1 MLRYWRVIAERRE
14 LIGRTFLLC
23 VTAFAINR
31 PAFFR
36 LKRDFAFLSAFCTG
50 SFKRLAWTKIFSWAS
65 FAEIS
70 HVFSP
75 NLHNKK
81 VFRRLIQKRNYNKI
95 TSHYQD
101 ESFEI
106 IRFFQIRIPSTLR
119 EAWCKQARDK
129 FCSRPLVPGPSRNT
143 RGSAPIRPFDAL
155 RLLRTGPPH
164 FALNDRATQGRQ
176 DILAAGLDIRYG
188 FS

>member
-36 LKRDFAFLSAFCTG
+36 LKWDFAFLSAFCTG
-50 SFKRLAWTKIFSWAS
+50 SFKRLAWTKIFSWAP

-81 VFRRLIQKRNYNKI
+81 VFRSLIRKRNYNKI
-95 TSHYQD
+95 TPQYQD

-129 FCSRPLVPGPSRNT
+129 FCSRPPVLGPSRST
-143 RGSAPIRPFDAL
+143 RGYAPIRPFDSFDYA
-155 RLLRTGPPH
+155 
-164 FALNDRATQGRQ
+164 Q
-176 DILAAGLDIRYG
+176 DKPFDKLPT
-188 FS
+188 SP